1 MIRRVDP
8 ISTRWFW
15 VLGGLLCLS
24 ATLMSVYAWVDGD
37 FSFKAGG
44 ARVICLLLGLAHLA
58 LGGLGGYR
66 LLDAEPSAWRSA
78 GRWLAALAG
87 LTGLQMLAG
96 AMDGQGLIQT
106 SFFRASTF
114 MAGLALLFFLGLA
127 LIRFIL
133 RFGSPVAAVA
143 RTLIDEALRMKIA
156 LLFIILILAT
166 LPILPETL
174 NPSEPLRYRIQKF
187 LSYSLS
193 SIGLYLS
200 LMTIFLACATLC
212 GEIAEKQIFAIA
224 VKPISRTRFLMGK
237 WLGIML
243 LNGLLLL
250 VSSAAI
256 YSFITLHLARLPAYD
271 AVDEGKLFS
280 EVLVARDTLLPQ
292 PGARKDDK
300 GKEIDPEDFLAI
312 IGAAVAKEKAIKDAS
327 HLDLLD
333 LGRARWHSIAPRQ
346 AETFIF
352 TGLQHA
358 KAHSPYIHLQIEALT
373 GRQLEQNT
381 LKLYFN
387 INDVRHIVTVP
398 IAQRDSFPIPVELI
412 RDDGVLR
419 ISIAN
424 LDPQANTTINFQP
437 GEGLQLLYL
446 ADSFGPNF
454 VRACLIIWLK
464 LSFLAMLGLAA
475 ASFLTFPVAALLSI
489 LLFLIAWTSPFLMES
504 VRFVPQEIKS
514 ALDVVKFLLGYISRA
529 VTTMLYQFGQFDAN
543 EMVTDGRLVTW
554 NMVAGCALWIGGL
567 WTGITTVIACLIF
580 SKRELARI
588 QA

>member
-8 ISTRWFW
+8 ISTRWLW
-15 VLGGLLCLS
+15 ILGGLIGGS
-24 ATLMSVYAWVDGD
+24 AAIMGLYAWADGD
-37 FSFKAGG
+37 YAFKAGG
-44 ARVICLLLGLAHLA
+44 GRILCLLLGLAHLA
-58 LGGLGGYR
+58 LGGMGGYR
-66 LLDAEPSAWRSA
+66 LLDAEPSAWRGT

-87 LTGLQMLAG
+87 LSGLQMLAG
-96 AMDGQGLIQT
+96 AMDGQGLMQT

-127 LIRFIL
+127 LIRFVL

-193 SIGLYLS
+193 SVGLYLS

-212 GEIAEKQIFAIA
+212 GEIADKQIFAIA
-224 VKPISRTRFLMGK
+224 VKPISRTRFLLGK

-250 VSSAAI
+250 VSASAI
-256 YSFITLHLARLPAYD
+256 FFFITLHLAKLPAYD
-271 AVDEGKLFS
+271 AVDEGKLFA

-292 PGARKDDK
+292 PGTRKDDK
-300 GKEIDPEDFLAI
+300 GKEIAPDDYLAA
-312 IGAAVAKEKAIKDAS
+312 IGAVVAKEKAIKDAS
-327 HLDLLD
+327 PIDLID

-346 AETFIF
+346 AETFVF
-352 TGLQHA
+352 SGLQHA
-358 KAHSPYIHLQIEALT
+358 KAHSPYIHLQLEALT
-373 GRQLEQNT
+373 GRQLEQTT
-381 LKLYFN
+381 LKLYFS
-387 INDVRHIVTVP
+387 INDVRHTVTVP
-398 IAQRDSFPIPVELI
+398 IGQRDSFPIPVELI
-412 RDDGVLR
+412 RDDGLLR
-419 ISIAN
+419 VTIAN
-424 LDPQANTTINFQP
+424 LDAQANTTINFQP

-464 LSFLAMLGLAA
+464 LTFLAMLGLAA
-475 ASFLTFPVAALLSI
+475 ASFLTFPVASLLSI

-504 VRFVPQEIKS
+504 TRFVPQEIQS
-514 ALDVVKFLLGYISRA
+514 AVDVLKFLLGYISRT
-529 VTTMLYQFGQFDAN
+529 VTSMLYLFGQLDAN
-543 EMVTDGRLVTW
+543 ELVTDGRMVTW
-554 NMVAGCALWIGGL
+554 NMVTGCALWIGGL
-567 WTGITTVIACLIF
+567 WTGITTAVACLIF